1 MNVYETKNYGSE
13 SNFKSTTML
22 TDLTK
27 LDVNVL
33 EVALTHLIE
42 ELTDT
47 NEDLKEIGLQ
57 EQLDSLD
64 DPMNIAM
71 DEDLK
76 NQRRLRIQQDMFR
89 TNLQLS
95 QLRKSLGLGGGVQQ
109 AGNSFDVTGGTQTQS
124 GLDLGTAVS
133 A

>member
-42 ELTDT
+42 DLRDT
-47 NEDLKEIGLQ
+47 QNDKDFNLN
-57 EQLDSLD
+57 EQLASAKA
-64 DPMNIAM
+64 MYIALGNKSFWG
-71 DEDLK
+71 DE
-76 NQRRLRIQQDMFR
+76 
-89 TNLQLS
+89 
-95 QLRKSLGLGGGVQQ
+95 
-109 AGNSFDVTGGTQTQS
+109 
-124 GLDLGTAVS
+124 
-133 A
+133 